1 MTMRRL
7 HDREHAQY
15 LEGGHSYLDG
25 QPVRL
30 WFGLLIRA
38 EVSVTGEGPRPA
50 GSVFDASGQV
60 RCGLDG
66 GVLQRR
72 IELQV
77 SE

>member
-30 WFGLLIRA
+30 CSGYSF
-38 EVSVTGEGPRPA
+38 GPR
-50 GSVFDASGQV
+50 
-60 RCGLDG
+60 
-66 GVLQRR
+66 
-72 IELQV
+72 
-77 SE
+77 